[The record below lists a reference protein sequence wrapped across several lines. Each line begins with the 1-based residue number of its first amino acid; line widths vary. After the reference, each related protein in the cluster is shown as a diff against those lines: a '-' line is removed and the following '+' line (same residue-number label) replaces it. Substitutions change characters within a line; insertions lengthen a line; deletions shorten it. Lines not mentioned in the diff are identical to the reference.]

1 MNTDDYR
8 VCIAGIEDVPEL
20 TELLMMLFGIEAEF
34 TPDSQKQHAGLMKI
48 ISDPAVG
55 EILVIRSVPDDRIC
69 GMVSL
74 LYTISTAL
82 GGRVAVLE
90 DMFIV
95 PFYRRKGLGS
105 MLISGAVS
113 HAQRNGLLRI
123 SLLTDSDNHQAVS
136 FYEKNNFKKSQMQ
149 VMRILLEE

>member
-8 VCIAGIEDVPEL
+8 VCIAGIEDVSEL
-20 TELLMMLFGIEAEF
+20 TDLLMMLFGIEAEF
-34 TPDSQKQHAGLMKI
+34 TPDSQKQYAGLMKI

-95 PFYRRKGLGS
+95 PFCRRKGLGS

-123 SLLTDSDNHQAVS
+123 SLLTDSDNHKAVS